1 MGRKENSF
9 KSGQVV
15 KVQEGGGSEVKGLRP
30 GLRLHGGLCAGPWH
44 DPPTRCLSAQL
55 YNHPEPEE
63 LRSDPSVLGAVG
75 FIHPRLRVEAWSHV
89 IVTQPENIGLCVAEA
104 SVVSLV
110 GFGTDKPRGSRWP
123 DAERPPGREAGLEAA
138 LRMGQNKEAEA
149 VSGRAWAD
157 GAVVLTGWV
166 GSLWPVTR
174 PVA

>member
-1 MGRKENSF
+1 MGRKENSSR
-9 KSGQVV
+9 SGQVV
-15 KVQEGGGSEVKGLRP
+15 KVQEGGGSEVKGLRL
-30 GLRLHGGLCAGPWH
+30 GLRLHEGLCAGPWH
-44 DPPTRCLSAQL
+44 DPPARCLSAQ
-55 YNHPEPEE
+55 

-89 IVTQPENIGLCVAEA
+89 IVTQPENIGLCAAEA
-104 SVVSLV
+104 SVVSFV

-166 GSLWPVTR
+166 GSLRPVTR
-174 PVA
+174 PIV